1 MNTIIFRLI
10 ILVLLPLSAFAEV
23 VTVDFVKV
31 LNGNTEEAVYYYE
44 NNWKQH
50 RIEAAKR
57 GLISSYKL
65 LFKTSTDGQTDIL
78 LVTEYGSQAQYENRE
93 ENFAAVMRDT
103 RGNGPMLLND
113 KVPGEFRD
121 VVDSGVYSSE

>member
-1 MNTIIFRLI
+1 MRILLT
-10 ILVLLPLSAFAEV
+10 ILVFMPLSAFAEV
-23 VTVDFVKV
+23 ITIDFVKV

-50 RIEAAKR
+50 RVEAAKR

-65 LFKTSTDGQTDIL
+65 LFKTSTNGQTDIL
-78 LVTEYGSQAQYENRE
+78 LVTGYSSQAQYEKRE

-103 RGNGPMLLND
+103 RGDGPALLND
-113 KVPGEFRD
+113 KTPGEFRD
-121 VVDSGVYSSE
+121 VVDGGVYSSE